1 MSIVFLNSAKVEKI
15 LQETLVEAK
24 DRTGLSVLEEVVS
37 DTMGQVM
44 MVRELLLERIKCI
57 RKECED
63 VPIEPEQN
71 IGQEETLSELRMEV
85 MTILLKLVDKDAAT
99 IPKLKDISRD
109 LLNFKT
115 KVSNEIMRLLMLP
128 QKGPGPKI
136 VVNGDCPE
144 CTQLETISLS
154 VDKIVVCAE
163 KEEGDDSG
171 DAVVDARAAEDY
183 DGSSDGDGE
192 AGECPDPSM
201 FAMEFIGVNELIDNA
216 IKDTYNDIIV
226 TTEEE
231 GRERLFRDLEMFKPL
246 RDSIDGIITD
256 LLDLADRDTGDADQ
270 EEGDGMTLS
279 DETKSKLKKKV
290 VRSASRINSDLKAK
304 LKNCQIKYC
313 PNDCTHCG
321 AQVFSEAKDKMDF
334 FKDLIS
340 PRDGNEVD
348 EENVKES
355 IRTDLIKYITDTQN
369 DGRAILIKKAQEPVT
384 DCEQEKLDAYKM
396 LK

>member
-1 MSIVFLNSAKVEKI
+1 
-15 LQETLVEAK
+15 
-24 DRTGLSVLEEVVS
+24 
-37 DTMGQVM
+37 
-44 MVRELLLERIKCI
+44 
-57 RKECED
+57 
-63 VPIEPEQN
+63 
-71 IGQEETLSELRMEV
+71 
-85 MTILLKLVDKDAAT
+85 
-99 IPKLKDISRD
+99 
-109 LLNFKT
+109 
-115 KVSNEIMRLLMLP
+115 
-128 QKGPGPKI
+128 
-136 VVNGDCPE
+136 
-144 CTQLETISLS
+144 
-154 VDKIVVCAE
+154 
-163 KEEGDDSG
+163 
-171 DAVVDARAAEDY
+171 
-183 DGSSDGDGE
+183 
-192 AGECPDPSM
+192 M

-256 LLDLADRDTGDADQ
+256 LLDLADRDTGDGDQ
-270 EEGDGMTLS
+270 EGGDGMTLS
-279 DETKSKLKKKV
+279 DETKAKLKKKV

-355 IRTDLIKYITDTQN
+355 IRSDLIKYITDTQN
-369 DGRAILIKKAQEPVT
+369 DGRAILTKKAQDPEAIT